1 MKDAFAKIN
10 VGNVEFLGPNQPN
23 PEQLNL
29 IDFNLEKIQNL
40 KSLIWEKYKG
50 QTIEYGNIVDTYI
63 DSTPYLERHI
73 REAIKDMDKEFLD
86 VQHIKTKTTV
96 NIGDIINFY
105 EIPVKKIR
113 SAQISLF

>member
-1 MKDAFAKIN
+1 
-10 VGNVEFLGPNQPN
+10 
-23 PEQLNL
+23 
-29 IDFNLEKIQNL
+29 
-40 KSLIWEKYKG
+40 
-50 QTIEYGNIVDTYI
+50 
-63 DSTPYLERHI
+63 
-73 REAIKDMDKEFLD
+73 MDKEFLD